1 MSVNARL
8 IQHDRWHLPFRPE
21 MDLLYV
27 LVEVSFAEKAIIT
40 QVAALLE
47 VYFLVPGELA
57 ALRRGVVTHIALVG
71 LLPGV

>member
-8 IQHDRWHLPFRPE
+8 IQHDRWHLPE

-27 LVEVSFAEKAIIT
+27 LVEVSFAEKAIVAE
-40 QVAALLE
+40 VAALLE

-71 LLPGV
+71 LLPCV